1 MKKSSNFVAFL
12 EYINFSKKTEKA
24 FSLLTKVYKLQC
36 SKAAQ
41 NTLTALIGDFKWVPI
56 MPLVK
61 LTNAIFVGTEIRFWE
76 VLQCKGSSINY
87 GISKLA
93 ILIPSPLLV
102 VFLLCKIVN
111 F

>member
-1 MKKSSNFVAFL
+1 MNNLAPVVIL
-12 EYINFSKKTEKA
+12 I
-24 FSLLTKVYKLQC
+24 KVYKFQC

-61 LTNAIFVGTEIRFWE
+61 LTNDIFVGTEIRFWE

-87 GISKLA
+87 VISKLA
-93 ILIPSPLLV
+93 ILIPSLLLV
-102 VFLLCKIVN
+102 VFLLCKIAN